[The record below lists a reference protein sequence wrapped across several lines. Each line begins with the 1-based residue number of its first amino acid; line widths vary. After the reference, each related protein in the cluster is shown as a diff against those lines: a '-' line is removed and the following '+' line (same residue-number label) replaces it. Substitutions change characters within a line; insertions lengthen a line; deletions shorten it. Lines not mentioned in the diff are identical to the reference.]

1 MTEETML
8 DLQDEL
14 VDLGA
19 ASRVTEGAPIGVPEE
34 PANFLG

>member
-1 MTEETML
+1 MTEETTL
-8 DLQDEL
+8 DLQEEL

-19 ASRVTEGAPIGVPEE
+19 ASQQTEGAPIGVPEE